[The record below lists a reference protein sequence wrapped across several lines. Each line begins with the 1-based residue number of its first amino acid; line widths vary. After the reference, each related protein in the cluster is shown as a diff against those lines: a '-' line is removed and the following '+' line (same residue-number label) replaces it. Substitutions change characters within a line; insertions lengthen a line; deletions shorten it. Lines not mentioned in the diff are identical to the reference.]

1 MSERKPVSTIPP
13 FGLRLQPAL
22 KTRLEESASANNRS
36 LNAEISQRLQESI
49 DGVAAAPAR
58 EGMTAVSIQLPTDVF
73 EQIDS
78 QAKFFKHT
86 IDDEIASRLASTRL
100 TDFVRT
106 VNSLSH
112 TLELERARRRRE
124 VGAIFDSLKDIVESF
139 ENALSEHSEEI
150 LGTAAAEELEYLVSE
165 SMRRVSE
172 IDAYID
178 RNDANLI
185 VDGEV

>member
-49 DGVAAAPAR
+49 DGVAGAPAR

-106 VNSLSH
+106 VNNLSH
-112 TLELERARRRRE
+112 TLELERARRKRE
-124 VGAIFDSLKDIVESF
+124 VGAVFDSLKSIVESF
-139 ENALSEHSEEI
+139 EDALAQHAEEI
-150 LGTAAAEELEYLVSE
+150 IGTAAAEELQYLVSE
-165 SMRRVSE
+165 SVRRVAD

-178 RNDANLI
+178 RNDADLTA
-185 VDGEV
+185 DKEL